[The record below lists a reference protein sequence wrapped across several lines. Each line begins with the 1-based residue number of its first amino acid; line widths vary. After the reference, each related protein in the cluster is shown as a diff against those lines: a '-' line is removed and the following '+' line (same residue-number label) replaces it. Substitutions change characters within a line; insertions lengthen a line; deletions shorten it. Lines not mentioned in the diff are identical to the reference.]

1 MSTGE
6 IHGIPGC
13 GDNGNPGRGNT
24 VLIGGMIGDLQ
35 NKCSVGPETSRPEV
49 EKLAARVSF
58 PREKGFIPQS
68 DSCVAE
74 AGGRGYT
81 VRPRN
86 EFRGLT
92 VV

>member
-1 MSTGE
+1 MIQIQNISFDNFE
-6 IHGIPGC
+6 ILFLPC
-13 GDNGNPGRGNT
+13 ACL
-24 VLIGGMIGDLQ
+24 VLLVLMLVRK

-58 PREKGFIPQS
+58 PREKVFIPRS

>member
-1 MSTGE
+1 MLQKCLWCWQVSAE
-6 IHGIPGC
+6 LPKL
-13 GDNGNPGRGNT
+13 
-24 VLIGGMIGDLQ
+24 VQ

-58 PREKGFIPQS
+58 PREKVFIPRS

>member
-1 MSTGE
+1 MDMGM
-6 IHGIPGC
+6 
-13 GDNGNPGRGNT
+13 
-24 VLIGGMIGDLQ
+24 GGVIKLFFHKFEYLQ

-58 PREKGFIPQS
+58 PREKVFIPRS

>member
-1 MSTGE
+1 MAE
-6 IHGIPGC
+6 
-13 GDNGNPGRGNT
+13 NGGRGK
-24 VLIGGMIGDLQ
+24 Q

-58 PREKGFIPQS
+58 PREKVFIPRS

>member
-1 MSTGE
+1 MKQKSNYE
-6 IHGIPGC
+6 
-13 GDNGNPGRGNT
+13 
-24 VLIGGMIGDLQ
+24 

-58 PREKGFIPQS
+58 PREKVFIPQF

-86 EFRGLT
+86 ENFLSRKRNPGQEIFH
-92 VV
+92 